1 MRNYS
6 REQFEKLDI
15 WTFWQF
21 PSVIHNQFPN
31 DDSWLTKGNSC
42 SLNNHQYCETR
53 TDPKLKP
60 CTVQLS
66 SRGLIKQIAS
76 RAVQCALCDYSHQDL
91 PFTYKSICKLII
103 WTKIFA
109 IDYTGLTSSSE
120 RLGLPECMS
129 WAVWPLVRPH
139 TNKASLSSLL
149 PAYQMHHQSDL
160 LLWNILVDA

>member
-6 REQFEKLDI
+6 AGEQFEKLDI

-21 PSVIHNQFPN
+21 PCVIHNQFPN

-66 SRGLIKQIAS
+66 SGGLIKQIGS
-76 RAVQCALCDYSHQDL
+76 RASLCTL
-91 PFTYKSICKLII
+91 WLFTPGFATFFFTYKSICKLII

-109 IDYTGLTSSSE
+109 IDYTELTSSSE

-129 WAVWPLVRPH
+129 CPEQSGHTQTKPL
-139 TNKASLSSLL
+139 
-149 PAYQMHHQSDL
+149 YQVCCQL
-160 LLWNILVDA
+160 IRCIINLICCFEIF